1 MKKIKFKWKF
11 YYNLL
16 CSKLYE
22 NTKTVKTRVNLQREH
37 GGQLWACKTVK
48 CQACFLSP
56 KLSTEDQ
63 TQYPCE
69 DCQLSRKKI
78 ITMCIIFKHYQ
89 HKINVVHI
97 IACVQTITKLWLVA
111 SAKQRRDPCSGPPT
125 DSTNYRK
132 CISNFPSTWLAI
144 MTNKTKA
151 FFNWPIVARTQIWV
165 HSWKSRTRISA
176 LFRRRS

>member
-1 MKKIKFKWKF
+1 MIEITGSHHIGNQRYDIKFLWKF

-16 CSKLYE
+16 CSKLCKK
-22 NTKTVKTRVNLQREH
+22 TKTVITRVNLQKEH

-69 DCQLSRKKI
+69 DCQLPRKKI
-78 ITMCIIFKHYQ
+78 ITMCIIFKHYE

-97 IACVQTITKLWLVA
+97 STK
-111 SAKQRRDPCSGPPT
+111 
-125 DSTNYRK
+125 N
-132 CISNFPSTWLAI
+132 
-144 MTNKTKA
+144 
-151 FFNWPIVARTQIWV
+151 
-165 HSWKSRTRISA
+165 
-176 LFRRRS
+176 

>member
-1 MKKIKFKWKF
+1 MNNIKFLWKF
-11 YYNLL
+11 YYNLH

-22 NTKTVKTRVNLQREH
+22 NTKTVKMWGNLQKEH

-56 KLSTEDQ
+56 KLLTGDQ

-78 ITMCIIFKHYQ
+78 ITICIIFKQYQ

-97 IACVQTITKLWLVA
+97 STK
-111 SAKQRRDPCSGPPT
+111 KQRLCWVITIQGVFKDFLSNQRVSRAGWDWKITTFIFIEHKHTVYSIIYAEKRGVKGGGGTYCSKGAA
-125 DSTNYRK
+125 YL
-132 CISNFPSTWLAI
+132 IYLA
-144 MTNKTKA
+144 
-151 FFNWPIVARTQIWV
+151 
-165 HSWKSRTRISA
+165 SREC
-176 LFRRRS
+176 

>member
-69 DCQLSRKKI
+69 DCQLPRKKI
-78 ITMCIIFKHYQ
+78 ITMCIIFRHYQ
-89 HKINVVHI
+89 NKINVVHI
-97 IACVQTITKLWLVA
+97 STK
-111 SAKQRRDPCSGPPT
+111 
-125 DSTNYRK
+125 N
-132 CISNFPSTWLAI
+132 
-144 MTNKTKA
+144 
-151 FFNWPIVARTQIWV
+151 
-165 HSWKSRTRISA
+165 
-176 LFRRRS
+176 